1 MAYLSD
7 RNADR
12 CSARHGRAIMRA
24 YLRQACGARELAVAP
39 LFLRRNALRLL
50 RPTGC
55 SAPLR
60 EERSLCSGRARR
72 GPECAAL
79 RPGHETGPR
88 VRCSR
93 HCECIPIPVPTTSLI
108 LLASCPV
115 RGASRGVTEVGQSES
130 LAGAG

>member
-1 MAYLSD
+1 M
-7 RNADR
+7 
-12 CSARHGRAIMRA
+12 
-24 YLRQACGARELAVAP
+24 AVAP

-93 HCECIPIPVPTTSLI
+93 HCECIPIPVPRTCLI
-108 LLASCPV
+108 LLVSCPV

-130 LAGAG
+130 WPEGQSEGRCGAWGRASQALTGRPWVSVRPLERGLPL